1 MEVLKERF
9 QTIEPIQLGIASLI
23 FLVGLVWSYIEFSD
37 DALKLVLLYLLIFA
51 GAGLGAFL
59 WKKAIDRYFAKFIFY
74 LVEHKWVRKIV
85 AGGSFSYYDYKD
97 PEEETPK
104 TKVMDPIGQII
115 TLLFAFVGLAVFIM
129 GFLGADEQDNALW
142 WGLMAFLIPILVT
155 PLIPVTWSLDDAKV
169 KGWSSGNNTTW
180 MVGKNYKRRFNSV
193 ITIGAISSNLTSAE
207 GSLSDKIGEF
217 LDVLLVGF
225 IVMLVSV
232 GIFIILYYSWFRE
245 FLRIELKSALTLTT
259 YEVVLVEKEDKEVGA
274 ELVKEEKVEEV
285 EDIEPE
291 DESEEE
297 VVDEEPIEEDIEPEE
312 EIEEEEETE
321 E

>member
-59 WKKAIDRYFAKFIFY
+59 WKKAIDRYFATFIFY

-129 GFLGADEQDNALW
+129 GFLGAEEQDNALW
-142 WGLMAFLIPILVT
+142 WGLMALLIPTLVT

-207 GSLSDKIGEF
+207 GSLGDKIGDF
-217 LDVLLVGF
+217 LGVLKVGF
-225 IVMLVSV
+225 LVMLVSV

-274 ELVKEEKVEEV
+274 EIVKAVKVEE
-285 EDIEPE
+285 EEEEPE
-291 DESEEE
+291 EEIL
-297 VVDEEPIEEDIEPEE
+297 DEELVEEDIEPEE
-312 EIEEEEETE
+312 EIEEEETE